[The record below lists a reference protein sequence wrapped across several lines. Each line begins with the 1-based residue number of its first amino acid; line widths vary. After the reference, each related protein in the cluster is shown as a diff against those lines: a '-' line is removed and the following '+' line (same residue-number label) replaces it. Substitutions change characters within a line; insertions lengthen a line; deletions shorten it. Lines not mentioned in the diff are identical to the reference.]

1 MLRTVWITKASKLK
15 SLISFLLAL
24 TLATLSPDYVISL
37 DAHFYG
43 DSSLSPLIILD
54 SPTALTLSSI
64 WTTTKPLALGSPLI
78 FHVSIF
84 QLLTVIFVRLF
95 HTSNT
100 MHHTQTH
107 HYPIKPVHSFDICTS
122 VNSIPISSE
131 RLQHS
136 NLSKSLPSL
145 LLYII
150 IVANL
155 YWLSLKY
162 LLNLFLPFNSHCSH
176 LV

>member
-1 MLRTVWITKASKLK
+1 MDLTKASKFK
-15 SLISFLLAL
+15 CLISFLLAL

-37 DAHFYG
+37 DAHFHG
-43 DSSLSPLIILD
+43 DASLSPLIILD

-64 WTTTKPLALGSPLI
+64 GTTTKPLALVSPLI
-78 FHVSIF
+78 FNISIF

-100 MHHTQTH
+100 MHHTRTH

-122 VNSIPISSE
+122 VNSIPVSSE

-136 NLSKSLPSL
+136 NLSKSLHSL
-145 LLYII
+145 LLYILT
-150 IVANL
+150 VANL

-162 LLNLFLPFNSHCSH
+162 LLHLFLPFNSHCSH